1 MNRETGTIR
10 CADARAPRPAVV
22 ARADLSRPVV
32 ALLVVVL
39 VLLITVTG
47 SGNF

>member
-1 MNRETGTIR
+1 MNRAFRNNATAETR
-10 CADARAPRPAVV
+10 ARRPVTAV
-22 ARADLSRPVV
+22 AADLPRPVV
-32 ALLVVVL
+32 ALLVVL